1 MLLALIITKF
11 LKMLFSID
19 KNTDEIIV
27 SQSSKGSV
35 KVKFVERIR
44 RDNNEI
50 LYNAV
55 STLVSI
61 SQSNNIDTK
70 VFELMDKVCHLIYN
84 KYKQK

>member
-1 MLLALIITKF
+1 
-11 LKMLFSID
+11 MLFSID

-61 SQSNNIDTK
+61 SQSNNIDAI
-70 VFELMDKVCHLIYN
+70 VFELMDKVCHLIYK
-84 KYKQK
+84 KYKGS